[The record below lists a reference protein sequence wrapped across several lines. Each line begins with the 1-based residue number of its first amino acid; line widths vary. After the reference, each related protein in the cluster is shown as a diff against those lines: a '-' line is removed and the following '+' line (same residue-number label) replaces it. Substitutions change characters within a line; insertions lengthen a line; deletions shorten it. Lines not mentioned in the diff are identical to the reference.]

1 MNGACQF
8 IPRRPWRVSLR
19 CVSLVGLGLGDEKA
33 LGATLHALTKLRC
46 LDLSRNRLRNAPP
59 QLPAGLV
66 RLALAENRLKSCV
79 RLEQLASWSV
89 LDVAGNP
96 ITSTRAF
103 FPLVLCRMTLVE
115 LRVRDLRTW
124 EPCWRRKVK
133 DLFPKAT
140 VL

>member
-1 MNGACQF
+1 M
-8 IPRRPWRVSLR
+8 
-19 CVSLVGLGLGDEKA
+19 
-33 LGATLHALTKLRC
+33 
-46 LDLSRNRLRNAPP
+46 
-59 QLPAGLV
+59 
-66 RLALAENRLKSCV
+66 ALAENRLKSCV
-79 RLEQLASWSV
+79 RLEQLASLRV

-124 EPCWRRKVK
+124 EPCWRRKVQ